1 MIASLISLF
10 RRRIVVEKGAVQ
22 ITLHI
27 HFKDN
32 MVTGV
37 RSEATNESKQGPHAD

>member
-1 MIASLISLF
+1 MLGNLIALF

-27 HFKDN
+27 TLQDN

-37 RSEATNESKQGPHAD
+37 KSAATNERGN